1 MAYNIN
7 YEGMVS
13 DLRNKKRIVLFTG
26 AGINYSPDIEL
37 SWNAVTRRFIDYAL
51 PLLNFT
57 SEDVEELRNTL
68 ICHPQADSF
77 SPELQVGIVK
87 SLLGETYVNLLQ
99 EILYS
104 QCNHDVL
111 AKACKDYVAR
121 GRNTNVPFFSLF
133 SIAEFILRHE
143 NIHAV
148 VTYNFDNFLRE
159 AIVLLQHSDG
169 YLSSPRADAEY
180 FRPVDAYSG
189 GITEPFDEHTFMIYH
204 IHGYV
209 QPPEEPRPDSRNN
222 VVLSI
227 DEYFDKERNCY
238 SWQNATQIHFLSHYT
253 CIYLGISLNDR
264 SMLQILRY
272 AELKYNQ
279 EKVYFVS
286 TDNTAVE
293 HLRNAYFTSAH
304 LTVVPVESYGTF
316 YNSLLKL

>member
-1 MAYNIN
+1 MTYNIN
-7 YEGMVS
+7 YESMAS
-13 DLRNKKRIVLFTG
+13 DLHDNKQIVLFTG
-26 AGINYSPDIEL
+26 AGINSSPNIDL
-37 SWNAVTRRFIDYAL
+37 SWVAVVRRFIDNAL

-57 SEDVEELRNTL
+57 PEDVEELRDRL
-68 ICHPQADSF
+68 IYHPQADLF

-99 EILYS
+99 DILYS
-104 QCNHDVL
+104 QCNRDVL
-111 AKACKDYVAR
+111 ADACKAYVAR
-121 GRNTNVPFFSLF
+121 GSSTDVPFFSLF

-143 NIHAV
+143 NIRAV

-159 AIVLLQHSDG
+159 AIILLQHTEG
-169 YLSSPRADAEY
+169 YLSTPRAHAEH

-189 GITEPFDEHTFMIYH
+189 GVNEPFDEHTFMIYH

-209 QPPEEPRPDSRNN
+209 QPPDELKPDSRNH

-227 DEYFDKERNCY
+227 DEYFDKERNSY
-238 SWQNATQIHFLSHYT
+238 SWQNATQIHFLSHYA

-272 AELKYNQ
+272 AELQHNQ
-279 EKVYFVS
+279 ENVYFVT
-286 TDNTAVE
+286 TDNTALT

-304 LTVVPVESYGTF
+304 LAVVPIESYGEF
-316 YNSLLKL
+316 YNSILKL